1 MSRCSHAKTNEMN
14 YSDKLCSLLYNTDSI
29 CVLTGAGISA
39 ESGVETFRGSNGLW
53 SKLKPDELANFDAFM
68 RNPELVWEWY
78 NYRKKIVHDVKPNPA
93 HFALAQLEELVS
105 DFTLVTQN
113 IDNLHTRAGSKNVL
127 ELHGNIERSYCISC
141 GKTAAHVEVSPEIK
155 VPHCPAC
162 HGIIRPDV
170 VWFGEMLPEGVFET
184 ATEAAIRCELFLCIG
199 TSAVV
204 YPAANLPL
212 TARKH
217 GAYVVEINM
226 ERTEISHSVN
236 ETLLGK
242 AGEILP
248 QLVKMKEEIKGQNYE
263 K

>member
-1 MSRCSHAKTNEMN
+1 MSGSVNAQGGEMN
-14 YSDKLCSLLYNTDSI
+14 ISQNLRSLLHTAESI

-53 SKLKPDELANFDAFM
+53 SKLKPEELASFDAFL

-93 HFALAQLEELVS
+93 HYALARLQELVK

-113 IDNLHTRAGSKNVL
+113 IDNLHIRAGSTQVL
-127 ELHGNIERSYCISC
+127 ELHGNIERSYCIGC
-141 GKTAAHVEVSPEIK
+141 GKYFANVEVTLENK
-155 VPHCPAC
+155 VPHCPSC
-162 HGIIRPDV
+162 NGIIRPDI
-170 VWFGEMLPEGVFET
+170 VWFGEMLPEGVFEK
-184 ATEAAIRCELFLCIG
+184 ATDAASRCELFLSVG

-204 YPAANLPL
+204 YPAASLPL
-212 TARKH
+212 IARKN

-226 ERTEISHSVN
+226 ERTEISHMVN

-242 AGEILP
+242 AGDIIP
-248 QLVKMKEEIKGQNYE
+248 QLVMIREEMKKGE
-263 K
+263 V

>member
-1 MSRCSHAKTNEMN
+1 MKISSR
-14 YSDKLCSLLYNTDSI
+14 LRSLLRTTDSL

-53 SKLKPDELANFDAFM
+53 SKLKPEELASFDAFL

-78 NYRKKIVHDVKPNPA
+78 QYRKKIIHEVQPNPA
-93 HFALAQLEELVS
+93 HYALARLQKLIR

-113 IDNLHTRAGSKNVL
+113 IDNLHKRAGNNDVL
-127 ELHGNIERSYCISC
+127 ELHGNIERSYCIGC
-141 GKTAAHVEVSPEIK
+141 GKYFAQLDITPDMK
-155 VPHCPAC
+155 VPRCPSC
-162 HGIIRPDV
+162 NGMIRPDV
-170 VWFGEMLPEGVFET
+170 VWFGEMLPEGVFE
-184 ATEAAIRCELFLCIG
+184 AAQDAAGRCDLFLSVG

-204 YPAANLPL
+204 YPAASLPL
-212 TARKH
+212 SARKN

-226 ERTEISHSVN
+226 EKTEISSSVN

-248 QLVKMKEEIKGQNYE
+248 LLVNVREGQEEDL
-263 K
+263 

>member
-1 MSRCSHAKTNEMN
+1 VQQCSFVKANTMN
-14 YSDKLCSLLYNTDSI
+14 FSDTLCSLVRTAESI

-53 SKLKPDELANFDAFM
+53 SKLKPEELASFDAFL

-78 NYRKKIVHDVKPNPA
+78 NYRKKIIHDVKPNPA
-93 HFALAQLEELVS
+93 HSALARLEELVK

-113 IDNLHTRAGSKNVL
+113 IDNLHRRAGSKNIL
-127 ELHGNIERSYCISC
+127 ELHGNIERSYCIGC
-141 GKTAAHVEVSPEIK
+141 GKYFAHVELTSEKK
-155 VPHCPAC
+155 VPHCPSC

-184 ATEAAIRCELFLCIG
+184 AGDAANRCELFFSIG

-204 YPAANLPL
+204 YPAASLPL
-212 TARKH
+212 TARNN

-226 ERTEISHSVN
+226 ERTEISQHVH

-248 QLVKMKEEIKGQNYE
+248 NLIRVREEIKGEPQ
-263 K
+263 

>member
-1 MSRCSHAKTNEMN
+1 MN
-14 YSDKLCSLLYNTDSI
+14 ISDKLRALLHMTESM

-53 SKLKPDELANFDAFM
+53 SKLKPEELANFDAFM

-78 NYRKKIVHDVKPNPA
+78 NYRKTLIHDVKPNPG
-93 HFALAQLEELVS
+93 HYALARMQELVS

-113 IDNLHTRAGSKNVL
+113 IDNLHIRAGSKNVL
-127 ELHGNIERSYCISC
+127 ELHGNIERSYCIDC
-141 GKTAAHVEVSPEIK
+141 GKFAADVEVSSENK
-155 VPHCPAC
+155 VPHCPTC
-162 HGIIRPDV
+162 NGIIRPDI
-170 VWFGEMLPEGVFET
+170 VWFGEMLPEGVFE
-184 ATEAAIRCELFLCIG
+184 AAAKAANRCELFLTVG

-204 YPAANLPL
+204 YPAASLPL
-212 TARKH
+212 IARKN

-226 ERTEISHSVN
+226 ERTEISHNVH

-248 QLVKMKEEIKGQNYE
+248 QLVKVKEE
-263 K
+263 

>member
-1 MSRCSHAKTNEMN
+1 MN
-14 YSDKLCSLLYNTDSI
+14 ISEKLHSLLQTSESV

-53 SKLKPDELANFDAFM
+53 SKLKPEELANFDAFM

-78 NYRKKIVHDVKPNPA
+78 NYRKKIIYDVKPNPA
-93 HFALAQLEELVS
+93 HGALARMKDLVR

-113 IDNLHTRAGSKNVL
+113 IDNLHIRAGSTNVL
-127 ELHGNIERSYCISC
+127 ELHGNMERSYCIGC
-141 GKTAAHVEVSPEIK
+141 GKYASNVEVSLEQK
-155 VPHCPAC
+155 VPHCPSC
-162 HGIIRPDV
+162 HGLIRPDI
-170 VWFGEMLPEGVFET
+170 VWFGEMLPEGVFEA
-184 ATEAAIRCELFLCIG
+184 ATEAANRCELFLTVG

-204 YPAANLPL
+204 YPAASLPL
-212 TARKH
+212 TARKN

-226 ERTEISHSVN
+226 ERTEISHSVH

-248 QLVKMKEEIKGQNYE
+248 QLVMLQEEIKGN
-263 K
+263 KL

>member
-1 MSRCSHAKTNEMN
+1 MN
-14 YSDKLCSLLYNTDSI
+14 ISNKLCSLINNAESI

-53 SKLKPDELANFDAFM
+53 AKLKPEELANFDAFL

-78 NYRKKIVHDVKPNPA
+78 SYRKKIIHDVKPNPA
-93 HFALAQLEELVS
+93 HFALAHLEELVN
-105 DFTLVTQN
+105 DFTLITQN
-113 IDNLHTRAGSKNVL
+113 IDNLHRRAGSKNIL
-127 ELHGNIERSYCISC
+127 ELHGNIERSYCIGC
-141 GKTAAHVEVSPEIK
+141 GKPVAHVEVTLENK
-155 VPHCPAC
+155 VPHCPFC
-162 HGIIRPDV
+162 NGIIRPDV

-184 ATEAAIRCELFLCIG
+184 ASEAAYRCDLFFSVG

-204 YPAANLPL
+204 YPAAHLPL
-212 TARKH
+212 IARKQ

-226 ERTEISHSVN
+226 EQTEISHSVN

-248 QLVKMKEEIKGQNYE
+248 QLVKMKKEMKGSNYE